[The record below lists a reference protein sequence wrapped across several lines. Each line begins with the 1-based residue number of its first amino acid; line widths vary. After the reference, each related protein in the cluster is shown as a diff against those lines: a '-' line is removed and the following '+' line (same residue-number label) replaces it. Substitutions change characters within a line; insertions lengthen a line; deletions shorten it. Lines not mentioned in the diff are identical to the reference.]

1 MHADLVRHPLDTHRA
16 SSPRPD
22 QRGPWAR
29 LLQALLALAGPG
41 ADFRQHT
48 ERPWSSV
55 TFSGTRHTVT
65 LEFNGPDAVERGE
78 TYAAA
83 LPDHEFAIPGYI
95 VADAAITALEHSQPG
110 FPRLV
115 VEAELLLLED
125 A

>member
-1 MHADLVRHPLDTHRA
+1 MHADLVRHPHETHRVP
-16 SSPRPD
+16 SPRPD

-29 LLQALLALAGPG
+29 LLTALLTLAGPH
-41 ADFRQHT
+41 AEFRQHT
-48 ERPWSSV
+48 ERPWASV

-65 LEFNGPDAVERGE
+65 LAFDGIDAVERGE
-78 TYAAA
+78 AYAAA

-95 VADAAITALEHSQPG
+95 VADAAVIALEHSQLGSPG
-110 FPRLV
+110 LV

>member
-1 MHADLVRHPLDTHRA
+1 MHADLVRHPLDTPKTA
-16 SSPRPD
+16 SPRPD
-22 QRGPWAR
+22 ERGPWAR

-55 TFSGTRHTVT
+55 TFSGMRHTVT
-65 LEFNGPDAVERGE
+65 LAFDGIDAVERGE
-78 TYAAA
+78 AYAAS

-95 VADAAITALEHSQPG
+95 VADAAISALEHSEPG
-110 FPRLV
+110 SSRLV